1 MNRKQIVGA
10 GVILAVVA
18 GIVLY
23 AGIFR
28 RTEELEGS
36 GTVEARNV
44 RVGSKVGGRIDSV
57 RVREG
62 DVVQAGQILVT
73 FDDKELLAALGQAR
87 ANLEK
92 MERGSRPEEIAEARA
107 AAAQAQADY
116 LLRRNGYR
124 REDVEAARADVE
136 RAHADA
142 VRAERNF
149 KRVNDLANAEVF
161 SKQQRDDAEAA
172 WKMAAAAQRNAEEKL
187 AELERG
193 YRPEEIASAEA
204 RYRQTQATL
213 ARMEHG
219 NRREDIDYARAQLLD
234 AEAKYR
240 ERQVTAPSAAVVEV
254 LDVRPGDLMAPNTP
268 VATLLER
275 DQIYVRIYI
284 PETKIGRVRLGQ
296 RADLRVDSFPGQI
309 FGGVVEQINQQA
321 EFLPRNV
328 QTQEERVHQVFGVK
342 VRVEDPSG
350 RIRPGMA
357 ASITLRPE
365 N

>member
-1 MNRKQIVGA
+1 MNRKQIAGA
-10 GVILAVVA
+10 GVILAAVA
-18 GIVLY
+18 GVALY

-28 RTEELEGS
+28 RTEGLEGS

-62 DVVQAGQILVT
+62 DAVQAGQILVT

-136 RAHADA
+136 RTRADA

-254 LDVRPGDLMAPNTP
+254 LDVRPGDLIAPNTP

-357 ASITLRPE
+357 ASVTLRPE